1 MSFLRFGFLLRFV
14 VTVLTVVPGHVFV
27 VNSGAMLTEM
37 AFMLRFVVAVLT
49 VVPGHVFVVNSCAML
64 LESAL

>member
-1 MSFLRFGFLLRFV
+1 MSFLRFGFFLLS
-14 VTVLTVVPGHVFV
+14 LSPTVVPGHVFV